1 MSKTVTA
8 PLDSEGIKAIIPH
21 RHPFL
26 LIDAITELEP
36 GISATGSSYISPD
49 ESYFEGHFPGRPVMP
64 GVLQVEAMA
73 QTGAVAILS
82 APEYQGKIVFF
93 GGIDSVRFK
102 RTVEP
107 GDTLVFEVTIDKMR
121 RGVGKATGRALVGDD
136 LVCKGN
142 ITFAVVEA

>member
-1 MSKTVTA
+1 MTTTISA

-26 LIDAITELEP
+26 LIDEILQLDP
-36 GISATGSSYISPD
+36 GVSAVGSSYISPD
-49 ESYFEGHFPGRPVMP
+49 APYFEGHFPGRPVMP

-93 GGIDSVRFK
+93 GGIDSIRFK
-102 RTVEP
+102 RTVNP
-107 GDTLVFEVTIDKMR
+107 GDTLVFDVTIDKMR
-121 RGVGKATGRALVGDD
+121 RGVGKATGQATVDGE
-136 LVCKGN
+136 LVCRGN
-142 ITFAVVEA
+142 ITFAVVDA